1 MAELEIERVG
11 SHEFVGRNSR
21 GATLCVGRAGAE
33 GAFSPGE
40 LLQLAT
46 AACSAITAEELLVR
60 RAGQDSGFTVTV
72 GKDSRPGEFAYD
84 ALHVT
89 INIAL
94 PGPDGADPDG
104 TGSDGAG
111 LDEAATA
118 RLHAAV
124 RRAIERE
131 CTVSRTLERGAPVT
145 LDFA

>member
-94 PGPDGADPDG
+94 PGPDGA
-104 TGSDGAG
+104 G